1 MSNRSYRPAWQ
12 FDLAARAWEVGFGSL
27 RVRETSDG
35 TIFYDGTPGLLRAF
49 SSHSFTV
56 LERETELPSGLR
68 LVHKSG
74 LQGEEL
80 FSEDSQGRLIL
91 TEGMR

>member
-1 MSNRSYRPAWQ
+1 M
-12 FDLAARAWEVGFGSL
+12 GFGSL
-27 RVRETSDG
+27 RVREDSDG

-68 LVHKSG
+68 LVHESG

-91 TEGMR
+91 TEGMP